1 MEKSGRR
8 GGGHAYARRKN
19 SSAGRCGRGAQTR
32 QRTPK
37 LAVFAAILLLAAA
50 TRLLFPGFYII
61 VGEKFMEAVDYKAAL
76 AILGEGIS
84 GERKFISAVG
94 EAFTHAFRG
103 SSGVNEGTDGYE
115 AVPGYDVPAA
125 ETFGED
131 NFTSFG
137 GTWADGEEND
147 GSEAAVDSDAKAEEP
162 DVPDDSLAQA
172 IISAFLETQEAYSDY
187 KLPAG
192 TTFDMPKLG
201 ISYASPVSGEV
212 TSGFGYR
219 IHHVEGGV
227 RFHYGADISADT
239 GAVLKAFADGEVIAV
254 GESATLGEFVMISH
268 DGAETRYGHCGSVL
282 VSTGQVVK
290 IGDEIATAGSTGNAT
305 GPCLHFELLIGG
317 VAVNPEYYLTWA

>member
-8 GGGHAYARRKN
+8 GGGHTYVRRKN
-19 SSAGRCGRGAQTR
+19 ASAGRHGRGAQTR
-32 QRTPK
+32 QGTPK
-37 LAVFAAILLLAAA
+37 LAVFAAIILLAAA

-61 VGEKFMEAVDYKAAL
+61 VGEKFTEAVNYKAAL

-84 GERKFISAVG
+84 GEKKFISAVG

-103 SSGVNEGTDGYE
+103 SSGVSGDEDE
-115 AVPGYDVPAA
+115 VVPDDDSPAS

-137 GTWADGEEND
+137 GVRVDGEGND

-162 DVPDDSLAQA
+162 AVPDDSLAQA

-187 KLPAG
+187 NLPAG

-219 IHHVEGGV
+219 IHPVDGGV
-227 RFHYGADISADT
+227 RFHYGSDISTDY
-239 GAVLKAFADGEVIAV
+239 GAVLTAFADGEVIAV
-254 GESATLGEFVMISH
+254 GESATLGEFVIISH
-268 DGAETRYGHCGSVL
+268 DGAETRYGHCGSVH

-290 IGDEIATAGSTGNAT
+290 IGDEIATVGSTGNAT
-305 GPCLHFELLIGG
+305 GPCLHFELIIGG

>member
-8 GGGHAYARRKN
+8 GGGHTYVRRKN
-19 SSAGRCGRGAQTR
+19 FSAGRHGRGAQTR
-32 QRTPK
+32 RGTPK
-37 LAVFAAILLLAAA
+37 PAVLAVILLLAAA

-61 VGEKFMEAVDYKAAL
+61 VGEKFTEAVDYKEAL

-84 GERKFISAVG
+84 GEKKFISAVG

-103 SSGVNEGTDGYE
+103 SSSVNEGEDE
-115 AVPGYDVPAA
+115 FAPDDDSAAVG
-125 ETFGED
+125 TFGED
-131 NFTSFG
+131 NFTSFDG
-137 GTWADGEEND
+137 VRVDGEEND
-147 GSEAAVDSDAKAEEP
+147 GFEATVDAEAEEP
-162 DVPDDSLAQA
+162 DVPDASLAQA

-187 KLPAG
+187 NLPAG

-219 IHHVEGGV
+219 IHPVDGGV
-227 RFHYGADISADT
+227 RFHYGADISADE
-239 GAVLKAFADGEVIAV
+239 GAVLTAFADGEVIAV

-268 DGAETRYGHCGSVL
+268 DGAETRYGHCGNVL

-290 IGDEIATAGSTGNAT
+290 IGDEIATVGSTGNAT
-305 GPCLHFELLIGG
+305 GPCLHFELIIGG
-317 VAVNPEYYLTWA
+317 VAVNPEYYLTWV